1 MSNNQW
7 WVEPPSKRLAAWRE
21 FRQSLDTTNI
31 VDVCEIV
38 SGWWEYAPLL
48 NITIDPVDSS
58 NWPTPWEMLHQ
69 GDFCENSLALGMA
82 YTIYYA
88 NPNIKNEL
96 IYLTNKKQSIQKL
109 CVLIDNKH
117 LLNYERSV
125 ISNFTDLKDIEY
137 SYRVN
142 IDEIVE

>member
-7 WVEPPSKRLAAWRE
+7 WFEPPSKRLAAWRD

-31 VDVCEIV
+31 VDVCETV
-38 SGWWEYAPLL
+38 MEWWEYAPLL

-69 GDFCENSLALGMA
+69 GDFCEDSLALGMA

-88 NPNIKNEL
+88 NPNIDIEL
-96 IYLTNKKQSIQKL
+96 LYITNKKQSIQKL
-109 CVLIDNKH
+109 CALIDNKH
-117 LLNYERSV
+117 LLNYERSM
-125 ISNFTDLKDIEY
+125 ISKFTDLEDITV

-142 IDEIVE
+142 INEIVE